1 MFIVMRSAIFQSF
14 RVRAGAGALAF
25 LVLLAGCG
33 NKNGASPQGGAGA
46 KPPPIEVGVVSAS
59 LQPVAL
65 QTELPGRGDPL
76 RVAQVRARVNGVVLK
91 RLFREGSEVKEG
103 QLLYQIDPA
112 PYQAAFDSAQ
122 AQLARAQAN
131 LTQASAQA
139 ERYKPLVEAN
149 AVSKQDYIN
158 VVAAQK
164 QAQSDVA
171 AGKAAVQTAK
181 INLGYASVTAP
192 LAGRIGRA
200 LVTEGALVR
209 ATEATQLAFVRQA

>member
-1 MFIVMRSAIFQSF
+1 MVQGGLAAISPG
-14 RVRAGAGALAF
+14 RVPHAKTGAEP
-25 LVLLAGCG
+25 VLL
-33 NKNGASPQGGAGA
+33 
-46 KPPPIEVGVVSAS
+46 
-59 LQPVAL
+59 
-65 QTELPGRGDPL
+65 GRDDPL

-103 QLLYQIDPA
+103 QALYQIDPA
-112 PYQAAFDSAQ
+112 PYQAAFESAQ

-149 AVSKQDYIN
+149 AVSKQEYIN

-192 LAGRIGRA
+192 ISGRIGRA
-200 LVTEGALVR
+200 LVTEGALVS
-209 ATEATQLAFVRQA
+209 ATEATQLALIQQTK